1 MGDLVVVWQSAS
13 CRQPA
18 RAVESQRTGH
28 SKDAMIQRNGHS
40 TWLTPALQEDE
51 SADATR
57 SRDTDDCYSAA
68 INRRGRPT
76 RQLDALFNRPAENL
90 SVPSRVRPRY
100 AIPAYYIQL
109 LNLQG
114 PMRSRSEDIA
124 AAIKTYQLVGESIAR
139 SDARFEGEVQASF
152 VQSLRQA
159 FLKSEEELWAFLR
172 QVGIDPRL
180 LAASV
185 IEESLASN
193 MLFYGA
199 ETRVTNVSDMV
210 WCCFPFCF
218 RRPT

>member
-1 MGDLVVVWQSAS
+1 MQTRREAVILMTAIPLLSTDAVA
-13 CRQPA
+13 QPD
-18 RAVESQRTGH
+18 R
-28 SKDAMIQRNGHS
+28 M
-40 TWLTPALQEDE
+40 
-51 SADATR
+51 
-57 SRDTDDCYSAA
+57 
-68 INRRGRPT
+68 
-76 RQLDALFNRPAENL
+76 DALFDLQSL
-90 SVPSRVRPRY
+90 SVPSRVRQRY
-100 AIPAYYIQL
+100 AILAYYIQL

-114 PMRSRSEDIA
+114 PMRPRSEDIA

-159 FLKSEEELWAFLR
+159 FSKSEEELRAFLR
-172 QVGIDPRL
+172 QVGIDPGL

-199 ETRVTNVSDMV
+199 ETRVTNVNDML

>member
-1 MGDLVVVWQSAS
+1 MADTSSLGRMKVQTRREAVILMTAIPLLSTDAVA
-13 CRQPA
+13 QPD
-18 RAVESQRTGH
+18 R
-28 SKDAMIQRNGHS
+28 
-40 TWLTPALQEDE
+40 
-51 SADATR
+51 
-57 SRDTDDCYSAA
+57 
-68 INRRGRPT
+68 
-76 RQLDALFNRPAENL
+76 LDALFDRQTL
-90 SVPSRVRPRY
+90 LVPSRVRQRY
-100 AIPAYYIQL
+100 AILAYYIQL

-114 PMRSRSEDIA
+114 PMRPRSEDIA

-159 FLKSEEELWAFLR
+159 FSKSEEELWAFLR

-199 ETRVTNVSDMV
+199 ETRVTNVSDML

>member
-1 MGDLVVVWQSAS
+1 MADTSSSGRMKVQTRREAVILMTAIPLLSTDAVA
-13 CRQPA
+13 QPD
-18 RAVESQRTGH
+18 R
-28 SKDAMIQRNGHS
+28 
-40 TWLTPALQEDE
+40 
-51 SADATR
+51 
-57 SRDTDDCYSAA
+57 
-68 INRRGRPT
+68 
-76 RQLDALFNRPAENL
+76 LDALFDRQTL
-90 SVPSRVRPRY
+90 LVPSRVRQRY
-100 AIPAYYIQL
+100 AILAYYIQL
-109 LNLQG
+109 LNLQV

-159 FLKSEEELWAFLR
+159 FSKSEEELWAFLR
-172 QVGIDPRL
+172 QAGIDPRL

-199 ETRVTNVSDMV
+199 ETRVTNVSDML

>member
-1 MGDLVVVWQSAS
+1 MQTRREAVILMTAIPLLSTDAVA
-13 CRQPA
+13 QPDSVA
-18 RAVESQRTGH
+18 PPDR
-28 SKDAMIQRNGHS
+28 
-40 TWLTPALQEDE
+40 
-51 SADATR
+51 
-57 SRDTDDCYSAA
+57 
-68 INRRGRPT
+68 
-76 RQLDALFNRPAENL
+76 LDALFNNPAGNL
-90 SVPSRVRPRY
+90 SVPSRVRQRY
-100 AIPAYYIQL
+100 AILAYYIQL

-139 SDARFEGEVQASF
+139 SGARFEGEVQASF
-152 VQSLRQA
+152 VQSLREA
-159 FLKSEEELWAFLR
+159 FSKSEEELRAFLR

-199 ETRVTNVSDMV
+199 ETRVTNVNDML

>member
-1 MGDLVVVWQSAS
+1 MKVQTRREAVILMTAIPLLSTDAVAQDAVA
-13 CRQPA
+13 QPD
-18 RAVESQRTGH
+18 R
-28 SKDAMIQRNGHS
+28 
-40 TWLTPALQEDE
+40 
-51 SADATR
+51 
-57 SRDTDDCYSAA
+57 
-68 INRRGRPT
+68 
-76 RQLDALFNRPAENL
+76 LDALFNHPAENL
-90 SVPSRVRPRY
+90 SVPSRVRQRY
-100 AIPAYYIQL
+100 AILAYYIQL

-114 PMRSRSEDIA
+114 PMRPRSEDIA

-139 SDARFEGEVQASF
+139 SDAKFEGEVQASF

-159 FLKSEEELWAFLR
+159 FSKSEEELRAFLR
-172 QVGIDPRL
+172 QVGIDPGL

-199 ETRVTNVSDMV
+199 ETRVTNVIEML

>member
-1 MGDLVVVWQSAS
+1 MKVQTRREAVILMTAISLLSTDAVA
-13 CRQPA
+13 QPD
-18 RAVESQRTGH
+18 R
-28 SKDAMIQRNGHS
+28 
-40 TWLTPALQEDE
+40 
-51 SADATR
+51 
-57 SRDTDDCYSAA
+57 
-68 INRRGRPT
+68 
-76 RQLDALFNRPAENL
+76 LDALFDPQGL
-90 SVPSRVRPRY
+90 SVPARVRQRY
-100 AIPAYYIQL
+100 AILAYYIQL

-114 PMRSRSEDIA
+114 PTRSRSEDIA

-159 FLKSEEELWAFLR
+159 FSKSQEELWAFLR

-199 ETRVTNVSDMV
+199 ETRVTNVNDMV

>member
-1 MGDLVVVWQSAS
+1 MKVQTRREAVILMTAIPLLSTDAVAQDAVA
-13 CRQPA
+13 QPD
-18 RAVESQRTGH
+18 R
-28 SKDAMIQRNGHS
+28 
-40 TWLTPALQEDE
+40 
-51 SADATR
+51 
-57 SRDTDDCYSAA
+57 
-68 INRRGRPT
+68 
-76 RQLDALFNRPAENL
+76 LDALFNHPAENL
-90 SVPSRVRPRY
+90 SVPSRVRQRY
-100 AIPAYYIQL
+100 AILAYYIQL

-114 PMRSRSEDIA
+114 PMRPRSEDIA

-139 SDARFEGEVQASF
+139 SDAKFEGEVQASF

-159 FLKSEEELWAFLR
+159 FSKSEEELR
-172 QVGIDPRL
+172 IDPGL

-199 ETRVTNVSDMV
+199 ETRVTNVNDML

>member
-1 MGDLVVVWQSAS
+1 MKVQTRREAVILMTAIPLLSTDAVA
-13 CRQPA
+13 QPD
-18 RAVESQRTGH
+18 
-28 SKDAMIQRNGHS
+28 K
-40 TWLTPALQEDE
+40 
-51 SADATR
+51 
-57 SRDTDDCYSAA
+57 
-68 INRRGRPT
+68 
-76 RQLDALFNRPAENL
+76 LDALFDRQSL
-90 SVPSRVRPRY
+90 LVPSRVRQRY
-100 AIPAYYIQL
+100 AILAYYIQL
-109 LNLQG
+109 LNLQR
-114 PMRSRSEDIA
+114 PMRSEDIA

-159 FLKSEEELWAFLR
+159 FSQSEEELWAFLR

-199 ETRVTNVSDMV
+199 ETRVTNVSDML

>member
-1 MGDLVVVWQSAS
+1 MHGTLNGSYDPTERTLHMADTSSSGRMKVQTRREAVILMTAIPLLSTDAVA
-13 CRQPA
+13 QPD
-18 RAVESQRTGH
+18 R
-28 SKDAMIQRNGHS
+28 
-40 TWLTPALQEDE
+40 
-51 SADATR
+51 
-57 SRDTDDCYSAA
+57 
-68 INRRGRPT
+68 
-76 RQLDALFNRPAENL
+76 LDALFDRQTL
-90 SVPSRVRPRY
+90 LVPSRVRQRY
-100 AIPAYYIQL
+100 AILAYYIQL
-109 LNLQG
+109 LNLQV

-139 SDARFEGEVQASF
+139 SDARFEGEVQESF

-159 FLKSEEELWAFLR
+159 FLKSQEELWAFLR

-199 ETRVTNVSDMV
+199 ETRVTNVIEML

>member
-1 MGDLVVVWQSAS
+1 MARKVLYGANVAEL
-13 CRQPA
+13 PA
-18 RAVESQRTGH
+18 E
-28 SKDAMIQRNGHS
+28 
-40 TWLTPALQEDE
+40 
-51 SADATR
+51 
-57 SRDTDDCYSAA
+57 
-68 INRRGRPT
+68 RPT
-76 RQLDALFNRPAENL
+76 RFQLVANL
-90 SVPSRVRPRY
+90 RT
-100 AIPAYYIQL
+100 AKL
-109 LNLQG
+109 LGNLQG

-124 AAIKTYQLVGESIAR
+124 AATKTYQLVGESIAR

-159 FLKSEEELWAFLR
+159 FSKSEEELWAFLR

-199 ETRVTNVSDMV
+199 ETRVTNVNDMV

>member
-1 MGDLVVVWQSAS
+1 MKVQTRREAVMLMTAIPLLSTDAVA
-13 CRQPA
+13 QPD
-18 RAVESQRTGH
+18 R
-28 SKDAMIQRNGHS
+28 
-40 TWLTPALQEDE
+40 
-51 SADATR
+51 
-57 SRDTDDCYSAA
+57 
-68 INRRGRPT
+68 
-76 RQLDALFNRPAENL
+76 LDALFDRQAL
-90 SVPSRVRPRY
+90 SVPSRVRQRY
-100 AIPAYYIQL
+100 AILAYYIQL

-114 PMRSRSEDIA
+114 PMRPRSEDIA

-159 FLKSEEELWAFLR
+159 FLKSQEELWAFLR

-199 ETRVTNVSDMV
+199 ETRVTNVTDML

>member
-1 MGDLVVVWQSAS
+1 MADTSSSARMKVQTRREAVMLMTAIPLLS
-13 CRQPA
+13 TDAVAQPD
-18 RAVESQRTGH
+18 R
-28 SKDAMIQRNGHS
+28 
-40 TWLTPALQEDE
+40 
-51 SADATR
+51 
-57 SRDTDDCYSAA
+57 
-68 INRRGRPT
+68 
-76 RQLDALFNRPAENL
+76 LDALFDRQTL
-90 SVPSRVRPRY
+90 LVPSRVRQRY
-100 AIPAYYIQL
+100 AILAYYIQL
-109 LNLQG
+109 LNLQVT
-114 PMRSRSEDIA
+114 MRSRSEDIA

-159 FLKSEEELWAFLR
+159 FSKSEEELWAFLR

-199 ETRVTNVSDMV
+199 ETRVTNVNDML